1 MLTFY
6 EAEPC
11 VNFLQSIADENTLG
25 NAILILQFD
34 GTNIDHVIDQF
45 EPVLSVKF
53 MYICSKN
60 ASKVAYRRIIL
71 GKFRTEDDLYRQL
84 SLDNFFES
92 YAETNVQLD
101 VYKNQ
106 TEAKRSLEKTD
117 HFLTTFEKTS
127 NSENQ
132 F

>member
-1 MLTFY
+1 M
-6 EAEPC
+6 
-11 VNFLQSIADENTLG
+11 NFLQSIADENTLG
-25 NAILILQFD
+25 QAILIVEYN

-53 MYICSKN
+53 VYICSKN
-60 ASKVAYRRIIL
+60 ASKIAYRRIIL

-92 YAETNVQLD
+92 YAETNVQMD
-101 VYKNQ
+101 VHKN
-106 TEAKRSLEKTD
+106 TMAAKLSLEQTD
-117 HFLTTFEKTS
+117 QFLSTFERAS